1 MSDAAGGIAAT
12 AAGESRTRRGSR
24 RLLVVRH
31 AKAAYPDGVV
41 DHDRPLTERG
51 ERDAAAVGRWMATER
66 FVPDVV
72 LTSDAVRALGTWELV
87 APELGVEP
95 EVHVE
100 RRLYN
105 ADADTV
111 LDLVRTHGGDAHTV
125 AVFGHEPG
133 LSTLARTLADPET
146 SDPQELAGLSDRFP
160 TAGVVVM
167 RTRSAWVD
175 TPLGG
180 LVLARVVVPR
190 S

>member
-1 MSDAAGGIAAT
+1 MAAAA
-12 AAGESRTRRGSR
+12 RRGSR
-24 RLLVVRH
+24 RLLIVRH
-31 AKAAYPDGVV
+31 AKAGYPDGVS

-51 ERDAAAVGRWMATER
+51 ERDALALGEWLAKER

-72 LTSDAVRALGTWELV
+72 LVSTATRASATWDLAAKALADADV
-87 APELGVEP
+87 

-111 LDLVRTHGGDAHTV
+111 LELIRERGGDAHTV

-133 LSTLARTLADPET
+133 LSTLARTLADADT
-146 SDPQELAGLSDRFP
+146 SDPQELAGLGDRFP

-167 RTRSAWVD
+167 RQRAEWSD
-175 TPLGG
+175 TALES
-180 LVLARVVVPR
+180 LVLSRVVVPR
-190 S
+190 T

>member
-1 MSDAAGGIAAT
+1 MAAT
-12 AAGESRTRRGSR
+12 ARRGSR
-24 RLLVVRH
+24 RLLIVRH
-31 AKAAYPDGVV
+31 AKAGYPDGVT

-51 ERDAAAVGRWMATER
+51 ERDAVALGAWLAAER
-66 FVPDVV
+66 LVPDVALV
-72 LTSDAVRALGTWELV
+72 STAARASGTWQLASGALADAEV
-87 APELGVEP
+87 

-111 LDLVRTHGGDAHTV
+111 LELVREHGGDAHTV

-133 LSTLARTLADPET
+133 LSTLARTLADPDT

-167 RTRSAWVD
+167 RQRSEWAD
-175 TPLGG
+175 TALGG
-180 LVLARVVVPR
+180 VVLSRVVVPR
-190 S
+190 T

>member
-1 MSDAAGGIAAT
+1 MTAAT
-12 AAGESRTRRGSR
+12 APGESQTTRRGSR

-31 AKAAYPDGVV
+31 AKAGYPEGVT

-72 LTSDAVRALGTWELV
+72 LVSDAVRAHRTWELA
-87 APELGVEP
+87 APELGGAQP
-95 EVHVE
+95 EVHVD

-111 LDLVRTHGGDAHTV
+111 LELVRTHGGDAHTV
-125 AVFGHEPG
+125 AVVGHEPG
-133 LSTLARTLADPET
+133 LSTLARELADPET
-146 SDPQELAGLSDRFP
+146 SDPQEIAGLSDRFP
-160 TAGVVVM
+160 TAGVVVL
-167 RTRSAWVD
+167 RTRAAWVD

-190 S
+190 N

>member
-1 MSDAAGGIAAT
+1 VA
-12 AAGESRTRRGSR
+12 ERTRRGSR
-24 RLLVVRH
+24 RLLIVRH
-31 AKAAYPDGVV
+31 AKAGYPEGVS
-41 DHDRPLTERG
+41 DHDRPLTDRG
-51 ERDAAAVGRWMATER
+51 KRDALALGEWLARER

-72 LTSDAVRALGTWELV
+72 LSSDAERAIATWEL
-87 APELGVEP
+87 ASRALDTEP

-105 ADADTV
+105 ADADAV
-111 LDLVRTHGGDAHTV
+111 LELLRELGGDAHTV

-146 SDPQELAGLSDRFP
+146 SDPQELAGLGDRFP
-160 TAGVVVM
+160 TAGVVVL
-167 RTRSAWVD
+167 RARGEWAD

-180 LVLARVVVPR
+180 LVLTRVVVPR

>member
-1 MSDAAGGIAAT
+1 M
-12 AAGESRTRRGSR
+12 RRGSR

-31 AKAAYPDGVV
+31 AKAGYPEGVA
-41 DHDRPLTERG
+41 DFDRPLTERG
-51 ERDAAAVGRWMATER
+51 ERDAAGLGTWMVRER
-66 FVPDVV
+66 MVPDVV
-72 LTSDAVRALGTWELV
+72 VVSTAERASRTWEL
-87 APELGVEP
+87 AAAELGGAEP
-95 EVHVE
+95 EVHRE

-111 LDLVRTHGGDAHTV
+111 LELVRALGGDAHTV
-125 AVFGHEPG
+125 AVVGHEPG
-133 LSTLARTLADPET
+133 LSTLARTLADPAT
-146 SDPQELAGLSDRFP
+146 SDPEELAGLGDRFP

-167 RTRSAWVD
+167 RSRQEWSS

>member
-1 MSDAAGGIAAT
+1 VSGTGPITAT
-12 AAGESRTRRGSR
+12 AAGESQTRRGSR

-31 AKAAYPDGVV
+31 AKAGYPDGVS

-51 ERDAAAVGRWMATER
+51 ERDAAGVGRWMATER

-72 LTSDAVRALGTWELV
+72 LVSDATRALRTWELA
-87 APELGVEP
+87 APELDAEP

-111 LDLVRTHGGDAHTV
+111 LELVRQTGGDAHTV

-133 LSTLARTLADPET
+133 LSTLARELADPDT
-146 SDPQELAGLSDRFP
+146 SDPQEIAGLSDRFP

-167 RTRSAWVD
+167 RSRHAWVD
-175 TPLGG
+175 TPLAG

>member
-1 MSDAAGGIAAT
+1 MTDSQG
-12 AAGESRTRRGSR
+12 RRGSR
-24 RLLVVRH
+24 RLLIVRH
-31 AKAAYPDGVV
+31 AKAGYPDGVS

-51 ERDAAAVGRWMATER
+51 ERDALALGTWLANER

-72 LTSDAVRALGTWELV
+72 LVSTAQRAAATWDRAARALD
-87 APELGVEP
+87 VEP

-100 RRLYN
+100 RRLSN

-111 LDLVRTHGGDAHTV
+111 LELVREHGGDAHTV

-133 LSTLARTLADPET
+133 LSTLARTLADPAT
-146 SDPQELAGLSDRFP
+146 SDPQELAGLGDRFP

-167 RTRSAWVD
+167 RTRHPWSD
-175 TPLGG
+175 TPLEG
-180 LVLARVVVPR
+180 LVMSRVVVPR

>member
-1 MSDAAGGIAAT
+1 MAAT
-12 AAGESRTRRGSR
+12 AAGESQTRRGSR
-24 RLLVVRH
+24 RLLIARH
-31 AKAAYPDGVV
+31 AKAGYPDGVS
-41 DHDRPLTERG
+41 DHERPLTERG
-51 ERDAAAVGRWMATER
+51 ERDAAAIGRWMATER

-72 LTSDAVRALGTWELV
+72 LTSDAVRAERTWQLAAE
-87 APELGVEP
+87 ELGASP

-133 LSTLARTLADPET
+133 LSTLARELTDPDV
-146 SDPQELAGLSDRFP
+146 SDPQEIAGLSDRFP

-167 RTRSAWVD
+167 RSRHAWVD
-175 TPLGG
+175 TPLAG

>member
-1 MSDAAGGIAAT
+1 MGDSV
-12 AAGESRTRRGSR
+12 RRGSR
-24 RLLVVRH
+24 RLLIVRH
-31 AKAAYPDGVV
+31 AKAGYPDGVT
-41 DHDRPLTERG
+41 DHDRPLTDRG
-51 ERDAAAVGRWMATER
+51 KRDALALGQWLATER

-72 LTSDAVRALGTWELV
+72 LSSDAERAVATWEL
-87 APELGVEP
+87 AARALDVEP

-111 LDLVRTHGGDAHTV
+111 LELLRELGGDAHTV

-133 LSTLARTLADPET
+133 LSTLARTLADPDT
-146 SDPQELAGLSDRFP
+146 SDPQELAGLGDRFP

-167 RTRSAWVD
+167 RARGQWAD

-180 LVLARVVVPR
+180 LVLSRVVVPR
-190 S
+190 L